1 MIKIVLADDHAI
13 VREGLKQIMA
23 TTADIKV
30 VGEAGNFSELQ
41 ALCQGTAFDVLLL
54 DMTMP
59 GLSGIELIERLS
71 RERPSLP
78 VLVLSMHIE
87 KQVVTQALKA
97 GASGYV
103 AKGSLPEVL
112 FVAIHKLAEGE
123 KYIDPSLVN
132 NLVFDDRSSDEPG
145 DLLTARELQVLGMIA
160 AGRPL
165 GDIADRLH
173 LSPKT
178 ISSHKVRL
186 MQKLN
191 IDNNADL
198 IRYATQHKLFEQ

>member
-1 MIKIVLADDHAI
+1 M
-13 VREGLKQIMA
+13 
-23 TTADIKV
+23 
-30 VGEAGNFSELQ
+30 LQ
-41 ALCQGTAFDVLLL
+41 LCQNTVFDVLLL

-59 GLSGIELIERLS
+59 GLSGIRLIQRVFMEM
-71 RERPSLP
+71 PTLP
-78 VLVLSMHIE
+78 ILVLSMHIE
-87 KQVVTQALKA
+87 RQIVTQALKS

-112 FVAIHKLAEGE
+112 FGAIRKLAEGG
-123 KYIDPSLVN
+123 KYIDPLLAN
-132 NLVFDDRSSDEPG
+132 NLVFNATGSDEPG

-160 AGRPL
+160 AGRSL

-178 ISSHKVRL
+178 VSSHKIRL

-191 IDNNADL
+191 IENNADL
-198 IRYATQHKLFEQ
+198 IRYATQHMLFEL

>member
-1 MIKIVLADDHAI
+1 MIRIVLADDHAI
-13 VREGLKQIMA
+13 VREGLKQLMS
-23 TTADIKV
+23 TTADIQV
-30 VGEAGNFSELQ
+30 VGEAGSFAELQ
-41 ALCQGTAFDVLLL
+41 VLGQSTIFDVLLL

-59 GLSGIELIERLS
+59 GLNGIELILRVA
-71 RERPSLP
+71 REQPSLP
-78 VLVLSMHIE
+78 ILVLSMHIE
-87 KQVVTQALKA
+87 RQIVTQALKA

-112 FVAIHKLAEGE
+112 FAAIRKLADGG

-132 NLVFDDRSSDEPG
+132 NLVFDANGSGAPG
-145 DLLTARELQVLGMIA
+145 DLLTSRELQVLRMIA
-160 AGRPL
+160 AGQAL

-178 ISSHKVRL
+178 ISSHKIRL
-186 MQKLN
+186 MHKLN

-198 IRYATQHKLFEQ
+198 IRYATQHMLSAI

>member
-1 MIKIVLADDHAI
+1 MIRIALADDHAI

-23 TTADIKV
+23 TTVDMSV
-30 VGEAGNFSELQ
+30 VGEAGNEAELQ
-41 ALCQGTAFDVLLL
+41 RLCQETAIDVLLL

-59 GLSGIELIERLS
+59 GLSGVELIKQLTAQ
-71 RERPSLP
+71 RPALP
-78 VLVLSMHIE
+78 ILVLSMHIE
-87 KQVVTQALKA
+87 RQIVTQALKA

-112 FVAIHKLAEGE
+112 LAAIRKLAAGG

-132 NLVFDDRSSDEPG
+132 DLVFDDREGDELSN
-145 DLLTARELQVLGMIA
+145 LLTARELQVLSMIT
-160 AGRPL
+160 AGRSL

-178 ISSHKVRL
+178 ISSHKIRL

-198 IRYATQHKLFEQ
+198 IRYATQHKAFEQ

>member
-13 VREGLKQIMA
+13 VREGLKQLMA
-23 TTADIKV
+23 TTFDIQV
-30 VGEAGNFSELQ
+30 VGEAGNFVELQ
-41 ALCQGTAFDVLLL
+41 RLCQSIAFDVLLL

-59 GLSGIELIERLS
+59 GLSGIELIQRLF
-71 RERPSLP
+71 REKPSLP
-78 VLVLSMHIE
+78 ILVLSMHIE
-87 KQVVTQALKA
+87 KQIVTQALKA

-112 FVAIHKLAEGE
+112 FGAIRKLADGG
-123 KYIDPSLVN
+123 KYIDPLLVN
-132 NLVFDDRSSDEPG
+132 DLVFDAKDSDEPG
-145 DLLTARELQVLGMIA
+145 DLLSARELQVLSMIA
-160 AGRPL
+160 VGHSL
-165 GDIADRLH
+165 GDIANRLH

-178 ISSHKVRL
+178 ISSHKIRL

-198 IRYATQHKLFEQ
+198 IRYATQHMLFEI